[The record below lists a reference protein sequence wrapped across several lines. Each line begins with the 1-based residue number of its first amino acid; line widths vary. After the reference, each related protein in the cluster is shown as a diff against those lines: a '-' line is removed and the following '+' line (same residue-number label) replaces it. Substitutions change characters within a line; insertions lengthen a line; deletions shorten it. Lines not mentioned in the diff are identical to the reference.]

1 MNCFPRSKESLNSIN
16 HILSSIS
23 VLLCIPFLIPRLTLD
38 LVYFHT
44 AGLEGWWKTAYIVQ
58 QMAVKSL
65 VMSVW
70 TICVAAWKY
79 LLIYVSSLI
88 FNFLGFLLL
97 VRYTFFFF
105 SNFVIIFLHVLFTV
119 LFTNTGLLGAIDL
132 LPAWK
137 YPNGQLI
144 NVKRTMISGWLLQNV
159 GLRGGVVVKALRY
172 KPAGRGFDSRWC
184 HWNFSV
190 T

>member
-1 MNCFPRSKESLNSIN
+1 MYTCFWFPDRHLTW
-16 HILSSIS
+16 SIS
-23 VLLCIPFLIPRLTLD
+23 IQQVLRDGGRLYAGTCAG
-38 LVYFHT
+38 HT
-44 AGLEGWWKTAYIVQ
+44 HTVK

-65 VMSVW
+65 VMSLWV
-70 TICVAAWKY
+70 ISVAAWKY

-97 VRYTFFFF
+97 VRHTVFLL
-105 SNFVIIFLHVLFTV
+105 STCVIMFLHVLFTV

-144 NVKRTMISGWLLQNV
+144 HVKRTMISGWLLQHV
-159 GLRGGVVVKALRY
+159 VSATVAEGGY
-172 KPAGRGFDSRWC
+172 KSKEEHQA
-184 HWNFSV
+184 
-190 T
+190 